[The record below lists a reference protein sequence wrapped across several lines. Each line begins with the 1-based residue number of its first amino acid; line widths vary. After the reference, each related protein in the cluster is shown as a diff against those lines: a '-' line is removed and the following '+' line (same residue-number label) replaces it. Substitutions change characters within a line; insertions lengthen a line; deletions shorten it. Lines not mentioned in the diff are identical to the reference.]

1 MSVKKIILLFLA
13 ILMSLLSLYSITDLI
28 GSIYLISRYEHFNS
42 YSLGFIA
49 GKAVF
54 IAVYV
59 AVTFILVKI
68 VRKRTQSEKD
78 RA

>member
-13 ILMSLLSLYSITDLI
+13 ILMSLLSLYSITELV
-28 GSIYLISRYEHFNS
+28 GSIYLISRYEHFNAC
-42 YSLGFIA
+42 SLGLIA

-54 IAVYV
+54 IAVCV

>member
-13 ILMSLLSLYSITDLI
+13 ILMSLLSLYSITDLV
-28 GSIYLISRYEHFNS
+28 GSLYLISRYEHFIAC
-42 YSLGFIA
+42 SLGLIA

-54 IAVYV
+54 IAVCV

-68 VRKRTQSEKD
+68 VRRCTQSEKD

>member
-1 MSVKKIILLFLA
+1 MSVKKIIFSFLA

-28 GSIYLISRYEHFNS
+28 GSLYLISRYEHFNAC
-42 YSLGFIA
+42 SLGLIA

-54 IAVYV
+54 IAVCV
-59 AVTFILVKI
+59 TVTFILVKS

>member
-13 ILMSLLSLYSITDLI
+13 ILMSLLSLYSITELV
-28 GSIYLISRYEHFNS
+28 GSIYLISRYEHFNT
-42 YSLGFIA
+42 YSLGLIA

-54 IAVYV
+54 IAICV

-68 VRKRTQSEKD
+68 VRRRTQSEKD

>member
-1 MSVKKIILLFLA
+1 MKKIIFSFLA

-28 GSIYLISRYEHFNS
+28 GSLYLISRYEHFNAC
-42 YSLGFIA
+42 SLGLIA

-54 IAVYV
+54 IAVCV
-59 AVTFILVKI
+59 TVTFILVKS